1 MSENVFK
8 PNNITLTL
16 GVVQN
21 VLVYVGFGVVGIYIC
36 EDTHACVLQL
46 NVLVEAHI
54 LQGLSLAW
62 NIQAS
67 MVGHVCAKFRSLY
80 LYSPQTRQN
89 STYTVK
95 FLRV

>member
-16 GVVQN
+16 AVVQN
-21 VLVYVGFGVVGIYIC
+21 VLVYVGVVGIYIC

-54 LQGLSLAW
+54 LEGLSLAW
-62 NIQAS
+62 NIQAIL
-67 MVGHVCAKFRSLY
+67 VGHMCAKFRSPY

-89 STYTVK
+89 STYIVK